1 MKTLFNL
8 RSALLAFTA
17 LLLFSCGSSYYANHG
32 TASDRTGTN
41 GATNGTGKA
50 PNVNTHNFSGNR
62 K

>member
-8 RSALLAFTA
+8 RTTFMAFMA
-17 LLLFSCGSSYYANHG
+17 SLLLLSCASQYSNRG

-41 GATNGTGKA
+41 GATNGNGKTPRTSA
-50 PNVNTHNFSGNR
+50 HNQ